1 MSRLKKE
8 LNKTSQQKLK
18 KFTKTL
24 GNYEYITNAN
34 EFVEK
39 FKEVIMWDIRSL
51 KGCSERAITDY
62 YIETI
67 TDMLNKHT
75 EIDDKFFD
83 NLKSAARTRIAAF
96 YTNKTFDNNID
107 IYFNDVKR
115 EYILHPQNESE
126 NLAFVPE
133 NRDIFIKNNLKLV
146 INCAKRYQN
155 YGLTFEDLIQI
166 GNQGLLIAWDKFD
179 EERGNL
185 RITINKLID
194 DSELE
199 SFTYDDAVDIIK
211 KVPVGFSLAS
221 RSNYSKEII
230 TKAMEND
237 YVKLRHTRDI
247 IGTEICGSIKNVIAI
262 AAGMLDG
269 MGYPISTSAM
279 FITESLHDI
288 KALIKTLGGDKNT
301 ILSFA
306 GFGDILLTCTSV
318 KSRNYTLGRLIGEG
332 KSKEEVDKYI
342 ESTTIEG
349 LYTLYSIKKL
359 LRNKK
364 IKMPIINLIY
374 DIIVNEKE
382 PSNLAKFL
390 VEKE

>member
-1 MSRLKKE
+1 MKISILGTGAFGIALASVFHDNKCSIKMWTNNEDEMNMLLSKRKSDKIDYDIPSDIVISTDME
-8 LNKTSQQKLK
+8 EVVNDTDIIVMAVPAKYVGDTSKVLNKYYKKSQ
-18 KFTKTL
+18 
-24 GNYEYITNAN
+24 
-34 EFVEK
+34 
-39 FKEVIMWDIRSL
+39 VICIASKGIEQNSCLFLYDVIR
-51 KGCSERAITDY
+51 
-62 YIETI
+62 
-67 TDMLNKHT
+67 
-75 EIDDKFFD
+75 
-83 NLKSAARTRIAAF
+83 
-96 YTNKTFDNNID
+96 NNINTPN
-107 IYFNDVKR
+107 IG
-115 EYILHPQNESE
+115 
-126 NLAFVPE
+126 
-133 NRDIFIKNNLKLV
+133 V
-146 INCAKRYQN
+146 IS
-155 YGLTFEDLIQI
+155 GGTF
-166 GNQGLLIAWDKFD
+166 
-179 EERGNL
+179 
-185 RITINKLID
+185 
-194 DSELE
+194 
-199 SFTYDDAVDIIK
+199 AVDIIK

-221 RSNYSKEII
+221 RSNYSNEII

-269 MGYPISTSAM
+269 MGYPISTSTM

-342 ESTTIEG
+342 ETTTIEG

-390 VEKE
+390 IEKE

>member
-1 MSRLKKE
+1 MLMKISILGTGAFGMALASVFHDNKCSVKMWTNNEDEMNMLLSKRKSDKIDYDIPSDIVISTDME
-8 LNKTSQQKLK
+8 EVVNDTDIIVMAVPAKYVGDTSKVLNKYYKKSQ
-18 KFTKTL
+18 
-24 GNYEYITNAN
+24 
-34 EFVEK
+34 
-39 FKEVIMWDIRSL
+39 VICIASKGIEQNSCLFLYDVIR
-51 KGCSERAITDY
+51 
-62 YIETI
+62 
-67 TDMLNKHT
+67 
-75 EIDDKFFD
+75 
-83 NLKSAARTRIAAF
+83 
-96 YTNKTFDNNID
+96 NNINTPN
-107 IYFNDVKR
+107 IG
-115 EYILHPQNESE
+115 
-126 NLAFVPE
+126 
-133 NRDIFIKNNLKLV
+133 V
-146 INCAKRYQN
+146 IS
-155 YGLTFEDLIQI
+155 GGTF
-166 GNQGLLIAWDKFD
+166 
-179 EERGNL
+179 
-185 RITINKLID
+185 
-194 DSELE
+194 
-199 SFTYDDAVDIIK
+199 AVDIIK

-221 RSNYSKEII
+221 RSNYSNEII
-230 TKAMEND
+230 TKAMENN

-269 MGYPISTSAM
+269 MGYPISTSTM

-288 KALIKTLGGDKNT
+288 KALIKALGGDKNT

-332 KSKEEVDKYI
+332 KSKEEVDNYI

-390 VEKE
+390 IEKE